1 MSPNCQ
7 YQSADCRRPAR
18 AVVKLFGS
26 VLVACSALTACYLPS
41 FTFKPSQK
49 PVAESRHSIDAEFD
63 SFRDEIYFDQS
74 IAAQIQGQ
82 LEDAARQS
90 QRAPDVATS
99 NLIPQPPQDLG
110 FVLRDSRNLEYCR
123 RIDRKLK
130 SVSLRNCLLKELH
143 DSKFRSGMGNPIY
156 YVHFEARAEQQP
168 LGRVLVLGGVHGD
181 ELTSVSTVY
190 LWINMLKQFHSGLFD
205 WRLVPVVNPDG
216 FFKRNPSRTN
226 ANGVDLNRNLPTY
239 QWSRLANQYWK
250 TRASGAERKYP
261 GPIAA
266 SEPESKWL
274 IDEIK
279 RYKPDV
285 IVTVHAPYNL
295 VDYDA
300 SDRSSAPR
308 RLGILTGK
316 SLGTYPGSLGRYAG
330 EERNIPVITLELPH
344 SSRMPSLAATNE
356 IWLDLVGWL
365 RQHINTHNIAGRN
378 FSHCN
383 RLPGASGCI

>member
-1 MSPNCQ
+1 MSPKCQ
-7 YQSADCRRPAR
+7 YQTADCRRPAG
-18 AVVKLFGS
+18 AVVSGFAI
-26 VLVACSALTACYLPS
+26 VLVACSALTACYLPGFPYKS
-41 FTFKPSQK
+41 AQK
-49 PVAESRHSIDAEFD
+49 PVSETRRIINAEFD
-63 SFRDEIYFDQS
+63 TFRDKIYFDKS
-74 IAAQIQGQ
+74 IAAGIQKER
-82 LEDAARQS
+82 EDPDS
-90 QRAPDVATS
+90 ELQRSADIASTEV
-99 NLIPQPPQDLG
+99 IPQIPNNLG
-110 FVLRDSRNLEYCR
+110 TVLRDSHNLEYCR

-130 SVSLRNCLLKELH
+130 SVSLRNCLLKEIQ
-143 DSKFRSGMGNPIY
+143 DSKFRSEMGNPIY
-156 YVHFEARAEQQP
+156 YVQFEAQAEQQP

-216 FFKRNPSRTN
+216 FFKRNPTRTN

-250 TRASGAERKYP
+250 TRAGGAERKYP

-274 IDEIK
+274 INEIK
-279 RYKPDV
+279 RYRPDV

-356 IWLDLVGWL
+356 IWLDLVDWL

-383 RLPGASGCI
+383 RLPSASGCI

>member
-1 MSPNCQ
+1 MV
-7 YQSADCRRPAR
+7 
-18 AVVKLFGS
+18 VVKTLGI
-26 VLVACSALTACYLPS
+26 VLVACSALTACYLPG
-41 FTFKPSQK
+41 FTHKPQQK
-49 PVAESRHSIDAEFD
+49 PAQHSRAVVNVKFESFRNTVFFD
-63 SFRDEIYFDQS
+63 STIEPADKELTSAAAADTKSSDTIIAKIDPLTPVDPGFILRD
-74 IAAQIQGQ
+74 
-82 LEDAARQS
+82 
-90 QRAPDVATS
+90 TS
-99 NLIPQPPQDLG
+99 NIK
-110 FVLRDSRNLEYCR
+110 YCQN
-123 RIDRKLK
+123 IDRKLK
-130 SVSLRNCLLKELH
+130 SVSLRNCLLKEMR
-143 DSKFRSGMGNPIY
+143 DSEFRSKLGKPIY
-156 YVHFEARAEQQP
+156 YVEFEAQAEQNP

-190 LWINMLKQFHSGLFD
+190 LWIDMLKQFHSGLFD

-216 FFKRNPSRTN
+216 FFRSKPTRTN
-226 ANGVDLNRNLPTY
+226 GNGVDLNRNLPTY
-239 QWSRLANQYWK
+239 QWSELASQYWK
-250 TRASGAERKYP
+250 TRAGAAERKYP
-261 GPIAA
+261 GPLAA

-274 IDEIK
+274 ISEIR

-295 VDYDA
+295 VDFDA

-308 RLGILTGK
+308 RLGILSGK

-365 RQHINTHNIAGRN
+365 RQHINTHNIAGRS

-383 RLPGASGCI
+383 RLPRASGCI